1 MINRPS
7 NSMYIVCGTKMYSFN
22 SDALVIEEWKHEV
35 QKIEENLKP
44 FEKKYIDR
52 CKELK
57 V

>member
-1 MINRPS
+1 
-7 NSMYIVCGTKMYSFN
+7 MYIVFGTKMYSFN